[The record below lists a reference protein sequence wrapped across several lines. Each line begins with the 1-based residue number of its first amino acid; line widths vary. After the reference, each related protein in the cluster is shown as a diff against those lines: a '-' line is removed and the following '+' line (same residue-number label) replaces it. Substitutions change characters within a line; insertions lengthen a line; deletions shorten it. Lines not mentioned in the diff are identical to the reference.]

1 MASKLPQNPNT
12 VKILTNRY
20 VFTALVF
27 FVWMLLIDG
36 NNIFSQFRIKN
47 QIEGMKEKKIYYE
60 KEIKTVNQSLK
71 ELNNK
76 ATIEKFARETY
87 LMKRPS
93 EDIYVVEQDN
103 K

>member
-1 MASKLPQNPNT
+1 
-12 VKILTNRY
+12 
-20 VFTALVF
+20 
-27 FVWMLLIDG
+27 
-36 NNIFSQFRIKN
+36 
-47 QIEGMKEKKIYYE
+47 MKEKKIYYE

-93 EDIYVVEQDN
+93 EDIYVVEEE
-103 K
+103 